1 MSGNLIARAR
11 GFAARLRRCD
21 NGLAFVEFAMALPV
35 LTTLSLAGLES
46 ANLALAHLRVSN
58 IAMMAA
64 DNGSRVRDSI
74 DESNIIELFT
84 GTKLTGDSI
93 DFRNNGRIV
102 LSSIEQSPFDD
113 ENNGNGNDPG
123 GCDESNP
130 GDGECENPNGAQWI
144 RWQRCDGARNVASA
158 YGAQGAGQ
166 NDATLQSVGS
176 SDNRISAGEGTA
188 VILAEVVYEYQP
200 LVSDAIFGQ
209 PIIRYEAAFNV
220 RQRTNQAL
228 TNTSNL
234 NSAQVRTCNHFE
246 A

>member
-1 MSGNLIARAR
+1 MSRPLIARASA
-11 GFAARLRRCD
+11 FAARLRRCD

-58 IAMMAA
+58 IAMMSA

-74 DESNIIELFT
+74 DESHIIELFT

-102 LSSIEQSPFDD
+102 LSSIEQ
-113 ENNGNGNDPG
+113 NTAGTA
-123 GCDESNP
+123 
-130 GDGECENPNGAQWI
+130 GASTGQWI
-144 RWQRCDGARNVASA
+144 RWQRCDGVRNVASA

-166 NDATLQSVGS
+166 NNATLQSVGS
-176 SDNRISAGEGTA
+176 GSNRISAGAGTA

-200 LVSDAIFGQ
+200 LVSESIFGR

-234 NSAQVRTCNHFE
+234 SAAQIRTCNWRQ

>member
-1 MSGNLIARAR
+1 MSRLIARAF

-58 IAMMAA
+58 IAMMTA
-64 DNGSRVRDSI
+64 DNASRVRDSI
-74 DESNIIELFT
+74 DESHVIELFT

-93 DFRNNGRIV
+93 DFRNNGRII
-102 LSSIEQSPFDD
+102 LSSVEPNTAGQS
-113 ENNGNGNDPG
+113 GTSTG
-123 GCDESNP
+123 
-130 GDGECENPNGAQWI
+130 QWI
-144 RWQRCDGARNVASA
+144 RWQRCDGRRNEASR
-158 YGAQGAGQ
+158 YGAEGTGQ
-166 NDATLQSVGS
+166 TNASLQSI
-176 SDNRISAGEGTA
+176 DTGENSIAAASGTA
-188 VILAEVVYEYQP
+188 ILVAEVTYQYQP
-200 LVSDAIFGQ
+200 LVSEAIFGT
-209 PIIRYEAAFNV
+209 PVIRYVAAFNV

-234 NSAQVRTCNHFE
+234 TTAQRRTCNHFE